1 MLSGLYLTINNLTTM
16 SDHLNEFEIE
26 SKLSLVVRKP
36 QEGKT
41 TICITSIVNDKSKNI
56 HIVLTMNT
64 LASGMQFFGRM
75 QKDVGPKKIIVF
87 NSKRQTAGD
96 CHHAKNVDE
105 LFDLLD
111 SNSIK
116 VIVCCAHEKRIRESI
131 PRLFRRASDSL
142 KFSQSNIK
150 FTIHI
155 DEAHRYIP
163 ENIPYIR
170 DFNQMTIVTDI
181 IGYSATP
188 DGIWKVA
195 TDDPLFHKILIRD
208 VEEELAIIRSPD
220 YFGVSCCNFNIYD
233 DMSWDELVENASI
246 SDSIP
251 ELVFHRAGMNEKN
264 RKDWYGERWHFD
276 LGNELLHLSFID
288 FILPTLSIANDAFS
302 YHFVPAYVRKA
313 THYQTMELIIKHYP
327 TANVIVMNSNGFELF
342 RWRPATQKTR
352 LVADAD
358 MIRDRAH
365 SITSESKR
373 KKELDMLLE
382 PSYMVQQLIK
392 DYSNFPTFVTGFNC
406 VGMSVTLINPELGN
420 FDNVVMAH
428 QHFSRDKLYQ
438 LCRFLF
444 KYESWSAESRRDKIK
459 HTQFHSLTKTV
470 VDTCLE
476 YEAHIERMCTEF
488 AGKTCTIAEIRGE
501 EPEEPSERQLKHI
514 AIDAVK
520 LTNPGKKLWRK
531 FKVYDEDGCRD
542 EDIRPKVIAFC
553 LQILNTYEIR
563 EESKKKELN
572 KRSLPQK
579 NGDFYECSD
588 STGLGVKTT
597 NTFNGYENEKWTNR
611 FALRKEQYAYARIF
625 VGYDNLDDNTEFT
638 YFVKYAILEK
648 TPENQEFLNKYATN
662 ADEDA

>member
-1 MLSGLYLTINNLTTM
+1 MRHILLSTLTTM
-16 SDHLNEFEIE
+16 SDRVSEFEIE

-56 HIVLTMNT
+56 HVVLTMNT
-64 LASGMQFFGRM
+64 LAAGMQFFGRM

-87 NSKRQTAGD
+87 NSKRQTAGE
-96 CHHAKNVDE
+96 CHHAKNVE
-105 LFDLLD
+105 EVFDLLD
-111 SNSIK
+111 NNSIK

-142 KFSQSNIK
+142 RFSQSNIK
-150 FTIHI
+150 FNIHI

-188 DGIWKVA
+188 DGIWKVQ

-220 YFGVSCCNFNIYD
+220 YFGVTCCNFNIYD
-233 DMSWDELVENASI
+233 DLAWDELVQN
-246 SDSIP
+246 SDIP
-251 ELVFHRAGMNEKN
+251 HVIPDLVFHRAGMTEKN
-264 RKDWYGERWHFD
+264 RRFWYDEHWHFD
-276 LGNELLHLSFID
+276 LGNELLHLSFVD
-288 FILPTLSIANDAFS
+288 FILPTLSIPTDAFS

-313 THYQTMELIIKHYP
+313 THYQTMELILKHYP

-342 RWRPATQKTR
+342 RWRSTTNKSR
-352 LVADAD
+352 LVADAET
-358 MIRDRAH
+358 IRDKARLI
-365 SITSESKR
+365 SSESKR

-382 PSYMVQQLIK
+382 PSYMVQELIK
-392 DYSNFPTFVTGFNC
+392 DYKNYPTFVTGFNC

-428 QHFSRDKLYQ
+428 QHFGRDKLYQ

-444 KYESWSAESRRDKIK
+444 KYEAWSPESRAKIK
-459 HTQFHSLTKTV
+459 QTQFHSLTKSV
-470 VDTCLE
+470 RDTCLD

-501 EPEEPSERQLKHI
+501 EPEEPSDRQLKLI
-514 AIDAVK
+514 AIDAVTF
-520 LTNPGKKLWRK
+520 TNPGKKLWRK
-531 FKVYDEDGCRD
+531 FKVYDEEGCTE
-542 EDIRPKVIAFC
+542 EDVLPRVKAFYKSITGKDLKGKSMPK
-553 LQILNTYEIR
+553 
-563 EESKKKELN
+563 
-572 KRSLPQK
+572 K
-579 NGDFYECSD
+579 NVEGFYETSD
-588 STGLGVKTT
+588 STGLGVKTIS
-597 NTFNGYENEKWTNR
+597 TFNGFENEKWTNR
-611 FALRKEQYAYARIF
+611 FALRKGLLTYARVF
-625 VGYDNLDDNTEFT
+625 VGYDNLEVNNEYTF
-638 YFVKYAILEK
+638 FVKYATLED
-648 TPENQEFLNKYATN
+648 TPENREFLNKYATD
-662 ADEDA
+662 ADEDV

>member
-1 MLSGLYLTINNLTTM
+1 M
-16 SDHLNEFEIE
+16 SDNLIEFEFE

-96 CHHAKNVDE
+96 CHHAKNVDDV
-105 LFDLLD
+105 FDLLYT
-111 SNSIK
+111 NSIK
-116 VIVCCAHEKRIRESI
+116 VIVCCAHEKRFRDSI

-220 YFGVSCCNFNIYD
+220 YFGVSRCNFNICD
-233 DMSWDELVENASI
+233 DVLWDEVVKNASI
-246 SDSIP
+246 SQIIP
-251 ELVFHRAGMNEKN
+251 DLVFHRAGMNEKN
-264 RKDWYGERWHFD
+264 RKDWYGDRWHFD
-276 LGNELLHLSFID
+276 LGNEILHLSFVD
-288 FILPTLSIANDAFS
+288 TILPTLCIANDAFS

-342 RWRPATQKTR
+342 RLRSSTQKTR
-352 LVADAD
+352 LVANAD
-358 MIRDRAH
+358 MIWDRAL

-373 KKELDMLLE
+373 RKELDMLLE

-420 FDNVVMAH
+420 FDNVIMAH

-444 KYESWSAESRRDKIK
+444 KYEAWSPESRQKIK
-459 HTQFHSLTKTV
+459 QTQFHSLTKTV
-470 VDTCLE
+470 IDTCLE
-476 YEAHIERMCTEF
+476 YEAHIEKMCTEF

-501 EPEEPSERQLKHI
+501 EPEEPSERQIKQL
-514 AIDAVK
+514 AINGVTLLNIDGTVMSSNA
-520 LTNPGKKLWRK
+520 KKFWRK
-531 FKVYDEDGCRD
+531 FKVYDEEGCTE
-542 EDIRPKVIAFC
+542 EDVLPKV
-553 LQILNTYEIR
+553 R
-563 EESKKKELN
+563 EFYKKVTGKELTGRSMPKKKD
-572 KRSLPQK
+572 
-579 NGDFYECSD
+579 GFYECSD
-588 STGLGVKTT
+588 SIGLGIKTT
-597 NTFNGYENEKWTNR
+597 TTFDGFQNEKWTNR
-611 FALRKEQYAYARIF
+611 FCLRKDKYGYAHVF
-625 VGYDNLDDNTEFT
+625 VGYDNLDNKTEFT
-638 YFVKYAILEK
+638 FFVKYAIIQK
-648 TPENQEFLNKYATN
+648 TPENQKFLNKYAATN
-662 ADEDA
+662 ADEEDS

>member
-1 MLSGLYLTINNLTTM
+1 M
-16 SDHLNEFEIE
+16 SDHLTNFEIE

-87 NSKRQTAGD
+87 NSKKKTAGD

-105 LFDLLD
+105 VFDLLD
-111 SNSIK
+111 NNSIK
-116 VIVCCAHEKRIRESI
+116 VVVCCAHEKRIRESI
-131 PRLFRRASDSL
+131 PRLFRRASDSM
-142 KFSQSNIK
+142 KFSQTNIK
-150 FTIHI
+150 FTVHV

-181 IGYSATP
+181 IGYTATP
-188 DGIWKVA
+188 DGIWKVT

-208 VEEELAIIRSPD
+208 VEQELAIIRSPN
-220 YFGVSCCNFNIYD
+220 YFGVSRCDFNIYE
-233 DMSWDELVENASI
+233 DMLWDEVIQNAAIPSV
-246 SDSIP
+246 IP
-251 ELVFHRAGMNEKN
+251 ELVLHRAGMGEKN
-264 RKDWYGERWHFD
+264 RKSWYDNRWHFD
-276 LGNELLHLSFID
+276 LGNEMLYLSFID
-288 FILPTLSIANDAFS
+288 HILPTLSIASDAFS
-302 YHFVPAYVRKA
+302 YHFVPAYIRKA
-313 THYQTMELIIKHYP
+313 THYQSMELILKHYP
-327 TANVIVMNSNGFELF
+327 SANVIVMNSNGYELF
-342 RWRPATQKTR
+342 RWRTATAKSR
-352 LVADAD
+352 LVGDAE
-358 MIRDRAH
+358 MIRDRARSLPSQSH
-365 SITSESKR
+365 Q

-382 PSYMVQQLIK
+382 PSYMIQQLIK
-392 DYSNFPTFVTGFNC
+392 DYKDYPTFVTGFNC

-444 KYESWSAESRRDKIK
+444 KYDSWSPESREKIK
-459 HTQFHSLTKTV
+459 KTQFHSLTKTV

-520 LTNPGKKLWRK
+520 LSNPGKKLWRK
-531 FKVYDEDGCRD
+531 FKVYDEEGCTEQD
-542 EDIRPKVIAFC
+542 VLPKVQAFYKS
-553 LQILNTYEIR
+553 ITG
-563 EESKKKELN
+563 KELN
-572 KRSLPQK
+572 GISMPKK
-579 NGDFYECSD
+579 NEDGFYQSSD
-588 STGLGVKTT
+588 SLGLGVKTT
-597 NTFNGYENEKWTNR
+597 TVFAGFENEKWTNR
-611 FALRKEQYAYARIF
+611 FLLRKDSLNYARVF
-625 VGYDNLDDNTEFT
+625 VGYDNLDNNTEFT
-638 YFVKYAILEK
+638 FFVKYAILEDI
-648 TPENQEFLNKYATN
+648 PENRQFLNKYASDATT
-662 ADEDA
+662 EDA

>member
-1 MLSGLYLTINNLTTM
+1 M

-41 TICITSIVNDKSKNI
+41 TICITNIVNDKSKNI

-105 LFDLLD
+105 VFDLLD
-111 SNSIK
+111 RTSIK

-131 PRLFRRASDSL
+131 PRLIRRASDSL
-142 KFSQSNIK
+142 KFSQTNIK

-170 DFNQMTIVTDI
+170 DFNQMTIITDI

-220 YFGVSCCNFNIYD
+220 YFGVARCNFNIYD
-233 DMSWDELVENASI
+233 DMLWDELVANSEI
-246 SDSIP
+246 SHTIP

-264 RKDWYGERWHFD
+264 RRFWYDDHWHFD

-288 FILPTLSIANDAFS
+288 TILPTLSIANDAFS

-342 RWRPATQKTR
+342 RWRAATQKTR

-358 MIRDRAH
+358 MIWDRAR
-365 SITSESKR
+365 SISSESKR

-444 KYESWSAESRRDKIK
+444 KYESWSPESRAKIK

-514 AIDAVK
+514 AIDAVT
-520 LTNPGKKLWRK
+520 LSNPGKKMWRK
-531 FKVYDEDGCRD
+531 FKVYDEEGCTE
-542 EDIRPKVIAFC
+542 EDVLPKVRAFYK
-553 LQILNTYEIR
+553 QIVG
-563 EESKKKELN
+563 KELN
-572 KRSLPQK
+572 GISMPKK
-579 NGDFYECSD
+579 NEQGFYQSSD

-597 NTFNGYENEKWTNR
+597 TTFIGYENEKWTNR
-611 FALRKEQYAYARIF
+611 FLLKKQQYSYARVF
-625 VGYDNLDDNTEFT
+625 VGYDNLENNTEFT
-638 YFVKYAILEK
+638 FFVKYAILED
-648 TPENQEFLNKYATN
+648 TPQNQEFLNKYATD